1 MNVNELQQLKIKELA
16 ELAAKLQI
24 DSYSGM
30 NKQELI
36 VKIHSQL
43 KLKADLYFSE

>member
-16 ELAAKLQI
+16 DLASKLDI
-24 DSYSGM
+24 ESYSGL

-36 VKIHSQL
+36 VKFLKH
-43 KLKADLYFSE
+43 KLKKKVE